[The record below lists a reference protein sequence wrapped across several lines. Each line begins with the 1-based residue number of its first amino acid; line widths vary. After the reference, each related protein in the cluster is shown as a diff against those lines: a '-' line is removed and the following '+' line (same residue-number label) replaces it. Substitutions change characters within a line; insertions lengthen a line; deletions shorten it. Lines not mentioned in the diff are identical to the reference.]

1 VTEFRV
7 SRHHDADNRPMLLEH
22 FGLRRPPF
30 EQTADASRLVFPG
43 SRSDFASAL
52 LGAIVRGGG
61 FVRIIGDPGTGKST
75 MCRWLLRKMPPERY
89 PAVHITDPTITP
101 RRIDSALT
109 QVLGMEVT
117 PHDPR
122 QMRARLRDRLNHSVI
137 SGERLLL
144 LLDDAHAVPPET
156 LEHLRALGE
165 GIGGAGNAL
174 RVVLVGPQEL
184 DRRLAHPSMQ
194 RLRARIAH
202 DLRLE
207 RLGRDDVHE
216 YLHERLRAAGYEG
229 PRIFSA
235 GAIRLIAGLSK
246 GVPARIDALA
256 GQALQTAAADEVY
269 EIHTRDIAAAA
280 RAIRLDA
287 GEPRSRL
294 GRLMSLAAS
303 GGFAAGAVSAVGA
316 VLVAWR
322 LGWIEPESVQARTAG
337 PATSQRTA
345 APGGIGTGLPSAN
358 WR

>member
-1 VTEFRV
+1 
-7 SRHHDADNRPMLLEH
+7 MLLEH

-30 EQTADASRLVFPG
+30 EQASDASRLVFPG

-52 LGAIVRGGG
+52 LGALVRGGG
-61 FVRIIGDPGTGKST
+61 YIKIVGEPGTGKST
-75 MCRWLLRKMPPERY
+75 VCRWLLRKLPPERY
-89 PAVHITDPTITP
+89 PAIHITDPTITP
-101 RRIDSALT
+101 RRIDVVLT
-109 QVLGMEVT
+109 EMLGMEVT

-122 QMRARLRDRLNHSVI
+122 QMRIRLRDRLNHSVI

-156 LEHLRALGE
+156 LEHLRLLGE

-174 RVVLVGPQEL
+174 RVVLVGPPDL
-184 DRRLAHPSMQ
+184 DRRLAHDSM
-194 RLRARIAH
+194 RGLRARIAH
-202 DLRLE
+202 ELRLE

-256 GQALQTAAADEVY
+256 GQALVTAAADDVY
-269 EIHTRDIAAAA
+269 EVHTRDIAAAA
-280 RAIRLDA
+280 RSLRDEA
-287 GEPRSRL
+287 GEPRSRVA
-294 GRLMSLAAS
+294 RLLSLAAS
-303 GGFAAGAVSAVGA
+303 GGFAAGAVSAVG
-316 VLVAWR
+316 VVVIAWR
-322 LGWIEPESVQARTAG
+322 LGWIEPESVQARTAT
-337 PATSQRTA
+337 PTQRTSV
-345 APGGIGTGLPSAN
+345 PGGVGGSLPSAS